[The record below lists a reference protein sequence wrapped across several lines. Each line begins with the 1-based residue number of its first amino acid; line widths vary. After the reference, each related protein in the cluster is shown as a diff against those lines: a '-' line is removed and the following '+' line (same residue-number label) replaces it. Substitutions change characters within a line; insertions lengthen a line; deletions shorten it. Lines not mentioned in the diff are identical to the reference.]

1 MLDSC
6 WCDLV
11 KSTSELDWLELAKSV
26 IKILLGEWAKLSFV
40 TKSAIMMLLVQKSTI
55 MMLLGE
61 WAKLSVGTR
70 ICWNNVVGLGGQVKH
85 WYENSP

>member
-26 IKILLGEWAKLSFV
+26 IKILLGEWAKLNFV
-40 TKSAIMMLLVQKSTI
+40 TKSAI